1 MIAQP
6 PLLYKWFNNTVLFT
20 GGNSGGQ
27 ISCKY
32 WKMTPFECTS
42 HCVSFKLPQFNGHNL
57 LKVHAKDAGAYGR
70 ALLDILFTKEEQ
82 LGRCILRTPLNPD
95 KPLLDQDKVHMLFG
109 KLACILSCH
118 YTAYMLL
125 FT

>member
-1 MIAQP
+1 M
-6 PLLYKWFNNTVLFT
+6 
-20 GGNSGGQ
+20 
-27 ISCKY
+27 
-32 WKMTPFECTS
+32 
-42 HCVSFKLPQFNGHNL
+42 SFKLPQFNAQHKL
-57 LKVHAKDAGAYGR
+57 CMQRMLERIYGR

-109 KLACILSCH
+109 KLACVLSCH

-125 FT
+125 FNFVVHLCIYMQTV